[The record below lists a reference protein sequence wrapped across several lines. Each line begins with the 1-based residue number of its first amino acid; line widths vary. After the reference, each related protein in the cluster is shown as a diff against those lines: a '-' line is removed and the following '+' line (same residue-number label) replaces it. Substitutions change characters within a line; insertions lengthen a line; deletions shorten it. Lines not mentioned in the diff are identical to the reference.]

1 MPGAAAWFAE
11 AAVAQADRARAEAAR
26 HPHLRAWWDET
37 ERGDWMLWVAGRAGV
52 DYRLVVQAAADCSR
66 LVLDLLD
73 DDTRPV
79 CLRGIET
86 VEQWSSGLVSAA
98 DCRAAASRIHREAE
112 RTAPIEDARLA
123 AGRAAALWALESL
136 VQAAA
141 SDDRVRSVEFAS
153 ECVRRIAG
161 AHGRVHGPDEVEA
174 IHGRCAD
181 AIRSRIPSRSIP
193 ATTGA

>member
-1 MPGAAAWFAE
+1 MQGAASWFAD

-26 HPHLRAWWDET
+26 FPTLRAWWAET

-52 DYRLVVQAAADCSR
+52 DYRLVVAAAADCAR
-66 LVLDLLD
+66 FVLELVD

-79 CLRGIET
+79 GT
-86 VEQWSSGLVSAA
+86 AGVDAVEAWCGGRVSSA

-153 ECVRRIAG
+153 ECVRRVAG
-161 AHGRVHGPDEVEA
+161 AHGRMHGPDEAEA
-174 IHGRCAD
+174 THGRCAE
-181 AIRSRIPSRSIP
+181 AVRARIPSRSLP
-193 ATTGA
+193 AT